1 MSKPVHAALP
11 VLAALA
17 MLGVATPAA
26 AQTQSDL
33 VAPEAA
39 TGLQAAPLVTA
50 KNAMVVAANPLATEA
65 GMAILRQGGSAAD
78 AAIAVQA
85 VLGLVEPQ
93 SSGLGGGAFALW
105 LDGATGK
112 LTTYDARETAPAAAT
127 PDLFLDENGDP
138 MPFFE
143 AVVGGRSVGVPGVP
157 LLMDL
162 LAERHGKLELR
173 ETLADAIAL
182 AEDGFAVSPRLAGLL
197 EKEAG
202 RLDVD
207 PAAASYFFP
216 SGAALAAG
224 DDLRNLEYADALHL
238 LAEEGAAPFYRGDL
252 AAAIVDAVSSHPT
265 NPGSLTLSDFA
276 DYEVV
281 EREPVCVTYRE
292 MEVCG
297 MGPPSSGGIAVGQI
311 LGLLEPYDLRALG
324 ADDAQSWRLFG
335 DATRLAFAD
344 RNRYLADSDFVDV
357 PSGLLDTAYLA
368 ERSKILQS
376 DHALSQGEVVAGEPP
391 MKRTDWLDSITYEAL
406 ATTHFVIADAEGNV
420 ISMTSSIENAFG
432 ARLMANGYLLNNQ
445 LTDFSFLSE
454 GASGSVANRVE
465 ASKRP
470 RSSMSPTIVLRDDKP
485 VFALGSPGG
494 ATIIPYVART
504 LIALID
510 WDMPMNEAIALPHLA
525 NIAGPYWLEAGTGAA
540 DLAPALHALGYETEA
555 RELNSGLHGIEFTP
569 DGLEGAADPRREG
582 TALGD

>member
-1 MSKPVHAALP
+1 MSKPVHATLP
-11 VLAALA
+11 VLAALVI
-17 MLGVATPAA
+17 LGVAMPVA

-65 GMAILRQGGSAAD
+65 GLAILRQGGSAAD

-105 LDGATGK
+105 LDGTTGK

-127 PDLFLDENGDP
+127 SVLFLDENGEP

-157 LLMDL
+157 LLLEL
-162 LAERHGKLELR
+162 LAERHGRLELR
-173 ETLADAIAL
+173 ETLAGAIEL
-182 AEDGFAVSPRLAGLL
+182 AEDGFTVSPRLAGLL
-197 EKEAG
+197 EGEAG
-202 RLDVD
+202 RLDAD
-207 PAAASYFFP
+207 PAASAYFFP

-224 DDLRNLEYADALHL
+224 DERRNAPYAHALRL

-252 AAAIVDAVSSHPT
+252 AAAIVDAVGTHP

-281 EREPVCVTYRE
+281 EREPACVAYRE
-292 MEVCG
+292 FDVCG

-311 LGLLEPYDLRALG
+311 LGIVAPYDMRALG
-324 ADDAQSWRLFG
+324 PDDAHSWRLVG

-344 RNRYLADSDFVDV
+344 RNRYLADPDFVDV
-357 PSGLLDTAYLA
+357 PSGLVATSYLA
-368 ERSKILQS
+368 ERSGLLKS
-376 DHALSQGEVVAGEPP
+376 ANALPQGEVAAGEPS
-391 MKRTDWLDSITYEAL
+391 MRRTENRLDGVSYEAP
-406 ATTHFVIADAEGNV
+406 ATTHFVIADASGNV
-420 ISMTSSIENAFG
+420 ISMTSSIENGFG
-432 ARLMANGYLLNNQ
+432 ARVMANGYILNNQ
-445 LTDFSFLSE
+445 LTDFSFVPE
-454 GASGSVANRVE
+454 DGSGLVANRVE

-470 RSSMSPTIVLRDDKP
+470 RSSMSPTIVLRDGKP
-485 VFALGSPGG
+485 IFALGSPGG
-494 ATIIPYVART
+494 ATIIPYVAKT
-504 LIALID
+504 LVALID
-510 WDMPMNEAIALPHLA
+510 WDMQINEAIALPHLA
-525 NIAGPYWLEAGTGAA
+525 NIAGPYWLEAGTKAEEF
-540 DLAPALHALGYETEA
+540 APALQALGYETEA

-582 TALGD
+582 TVLGD

>member
-1 MSKPVHAALP
+1 MSKLLRASLP
-11 VLAALA
+11 VLAL
-17 MLGVATPAA
+17 MLLSFAAPAT
-26 AQTQSDL
+26 AQSQSDL
-33 VAPEAA
+33 IAPETA
-39 TGLQAAPLVTA
+39 TGLQSAPLVTA
-50 KNAMVVAANPLATEA
+50 KEAMVVAANPLATEA
-65 GMAILRQGGSAAD
+65 GLAILRQGGSAAD
-78 AAIAVQA
+78 AAVAVQA

-127 PDLFLDENGDP
+127 SDLFLDENGDP

-157 LLMDL
+157 LLLEL

-173 ETLADAIAL
+173 ETLAGAIGL
-182 AEDGFAVSPRLAGLL
+182 AEDGFTVSPRLAGLL
-197 EKEAG
+197 EGEVG
-202 RLDVD
+202 RLDAD
-207 PAAASYFFP
+207 PAASAYFFA
-216 SGAALAAG
+216 SGAALTAG
-224 DDLRNLEYADALHL
+224 DQRRNSDYADALRL

-252 AAAIVDAVSSHPT
+252 AAAIVDAVGAHP

-281 EREPVCVTYRE
+281 EREPACVSYRE
-292 MEVCG
+292 FDVCG
-297 MGPPSSGGIAVGQI
+297 MGPPSSGGIAVAQI
-311 LGLLEPYDLRALG
+311 LGLVAPYDLRALG
-324 ADDAQSWRLFG
+324 ADDAQSWRLIG

-344 RNRYLADSDFVDV
+344 RNRYLADPDFVDI
-357 PSGLLDTAYLA
+357 PSGLLATSYLA
-368 ERSKILQS
+368 ERSLLLQS
-376 DHALSQGEVVAGEPP
+376 ANALRPEEVAAGEPSTR
-391 MKRTDWLDSITYEAL
+391 RTENRLDGFSYEAP
-406 ATTHFVIADAEGNV
+406 ATTHFVVADAAGNV
-420 ISMTSSIENAFG
+420 ISMTSSIENGFG
-432 ARLMANGYLLNNQ
+432 SRVMANGYLLNNQ
-445 LTDFSFLSE
+445 LTDFSFVSE
-454 GASGSVANRVE
+454 DGSGLVANRVE

-470 RSSMSPTIVLRDDKP
+470 RSSMSPTIVLQDGKP

-494 ATIIPYVART
+494 ATIIPYVAQT

-510 WDMPMNEAIALPHLA
+510 WDMPINEAIALPHLA
-525 NIAGPYWLEAGTGAA
+525 NIAGPYWLEAGTGAEEF
-540 DLAPALHALGYETEA
+540 APVLRALGYETEV